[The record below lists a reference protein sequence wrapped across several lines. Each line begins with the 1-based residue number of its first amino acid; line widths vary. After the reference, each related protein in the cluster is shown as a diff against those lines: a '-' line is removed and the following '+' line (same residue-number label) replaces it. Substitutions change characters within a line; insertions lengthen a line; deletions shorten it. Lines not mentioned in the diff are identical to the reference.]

1 MLKFGKKEVKEKF
14 MKMAYECFSRYGFK
28 KTTMDDIARA
38 AGKAKS
44 SLYYYFKSKE
54 EIIEAIAANEVATI
68 NSEIVKAINN
78 ENDPKKKLAVYIMT
92 RFHSVF
98 KTFNYHNILKADYM
112 ENYAF
117 LEKMR
122 ANYDKEQAKNI
133 KSIMQYGIDQGVFSI
148 KHLDLLVDTFVIAL
162 KGFEIECIE
171 EKDFPGLEKQVN
183 ILLDTLFHGIL
194 KH

>member
-1 MLKFGKKEVKEKF
+1 MLSFDRKGIKEKF
-14 MKMAYECFSRYGFK
+14 MKMAYDCFSRHGFK

-54 EIIEAIAANEVATI
+54 EIVEAIAANEVAAI
-68 NSEIVKAINN
+68 NLEIVQAINN

-98 KTFNYHNILKADYM
+98 KAFNYHNILKADYM

-117 LEKMR
+117 LEKLR
-122 ANYDKEQAKNI
+122 TNYDKEQAKNI

-171 EKDFPGLEKQVN
+171 EKDFPRLEKQVN

>member
-1 MLKFGKKEVKEKF
+1 VLSFDRKGIKAKF
-14 MKMAYECFSRYGFK
+14 MKMAYDCFSRYGFK

-54 EIIEAIAANEVATI
+54 EIIEAIAANEIEAI
-68 NSEIVKAINN
+68 NSEIKNAVNN
-78 ENDPKKKLAVYIMT
+78 EADPKKKLAVYIIT

-98 KTFNYHNILKADYM
+98 KTFNYHNILKADYL

-122 ANYDKEQAKNI
+122 AGYDKEQAKII
-133 KSIMQYGIDQGVFSI
+133 KSIMKYGIEQGVFSI
-148 KHLDLLVDTFVIAL
+148 KHLDLLVDTFVVAL
-162 KGFEIECIE
+162 KGFEIECISE
-171 EKDFPGLEKQVN
+171 QDFPGLEKQVA
-183 ILLDTLFHGIL
+183 ILLDTLFFGIL
-194 KH
+194 KR

>member
-1 MLKFGKKEVKEKF
+1 MLSFDRKGIKAKF
-14 MKMAYECFSRYGFK
+14 MKMAYDCFSRYGFK

-54 EIIEAIAANEVATI
+54 EIIEAIAANEIEAI
-68 NSEIVKAINN
+68 NSEIKNAVNN
-78 ENDPKKKLAVYIMT
+78 EADPKKKLAVYIIT

-98 KTFNYHNILKADYM
+98 KTFNYHNILKADYL

-122 ANYDKEQAKNI
+122 AGYDKEQAKII
-133 KSIMQYGIDQGVFSI
+133 KSIMKYGIEQGVFSI
-148 KHLDLLVDTFVIAL
+148 KHLDLLVDTFVVAL
-162 KGFEIECIE
+162 KGFEIECISE
-171 EKDFPGLEKQVN
+171 QDFPGLEKQVA
-183 ILLDTLFHGIL
+183 ILLDTLFFGIL
-194 KH
+194 KR

>member
-54 EIIEAIAANEVATI
+54 EIIEAIAANEIEAI
-68 NSEIVKAINN
+68 NSEIKNAINK
-78 ENDPKKKLAVYIMT
+78 EADPRQKLAGYIIT

-98 KTFNYHNILKADYM
+98 KTFNYHNILKADYL
-112 ENYAF
+112 EHYAF

-122 ANYDKEQAKNI
+122 AGYDKEQAKII
-133 KSIMQYGIDQGVFSI
+133 KSIMQYGIDQGIFSI

-162 KGFEIECIE
+162 KGFEIECISE
-171 EKDFPGLEKQVN
+171 QEFPGLEKQVA
-183 ILLDTLFHGIL
+183 ILLDILFFGIL
-194 KH
+194 KR